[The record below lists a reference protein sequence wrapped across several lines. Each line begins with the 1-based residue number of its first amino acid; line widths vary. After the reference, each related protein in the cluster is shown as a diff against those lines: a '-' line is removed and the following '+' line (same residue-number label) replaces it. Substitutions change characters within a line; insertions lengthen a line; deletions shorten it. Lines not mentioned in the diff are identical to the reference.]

1 VNIVGVDHVAL
12 GSDFDGGATMPFDSS
27 GWALLTDA
35 LLKEGFSEHD
45 IHKIMGENVVR
56 VLLETLPN

>member
-12 GSDFDGGATMPFDSS
+12 DSDFDGGVTAPFDAS
-27 GWALLTDA
+27 GWPLITDA

>member
-1 VNIVGVDHVAL
+1 V
-12 GSDFDGGATMPFDSS
+12 TEPFDSS

-35 LLKEGFSEHD
+35 LLQEGISEQD